1 MSKVIDEFDS
11 ATEFEDL
18 LLNADQ
24 QASTDWEMSFVEDMR
39 DRFEQYGMNT
49 YISDKQL
56 ETLNRIAGEG

>member
-11 ATEFEDL
+11 ETEFEDL

>member
-11 ATEFEDL
+11 ETEFEDL

-39 DRFEQYGMNT
+39 GRFEQYGMNT